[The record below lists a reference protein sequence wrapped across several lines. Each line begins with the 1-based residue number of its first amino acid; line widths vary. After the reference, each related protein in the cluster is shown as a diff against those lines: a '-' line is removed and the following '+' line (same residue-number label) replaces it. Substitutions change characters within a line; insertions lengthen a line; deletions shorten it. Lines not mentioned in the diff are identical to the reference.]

1 MSNTEIILILV
12 GFVLTYGAAF
22 LAAWININ
30 LKIKELEMKLI
41 ALENMHNKDINDLRI
56 LIERFMTGIET
67 INTQN
72 TNEHEKIIAKVDT
85 IKENINDIKITIAR
99 NGRTMEKINNHN
111 EENKTY

>member
-12 GFVLTYGAAF
+12 GFALTYGAAF

-41 ALENMHNKDINDLRI
+41 ALENMHNKDIAELKV

-67 INTQN
+67 VNSQN
-72 TNEHEKIIAKVDT
+72 TSDHNKISDKIDVIREIINEMKLG
-85 IKENINDIKITIAR
+85 IAR
-99 NGRTMEKINNHN
+99 NGRTMEGLPKHFDSD
-111 EENKTY
+111 K